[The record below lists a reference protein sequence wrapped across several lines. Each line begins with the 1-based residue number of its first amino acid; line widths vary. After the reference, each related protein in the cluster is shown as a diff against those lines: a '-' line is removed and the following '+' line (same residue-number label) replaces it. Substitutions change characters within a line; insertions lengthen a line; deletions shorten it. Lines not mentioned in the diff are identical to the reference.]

1 MIEIRDLDNWSSLIS
16 SPREEVLSGLAV
28 LEERVRDVE
37 TDLQEVEKQQQEITY
52 SQVRE
57 IHIYVNQ

>member
-57 IHIYVNQ
+57 IHIYM

>member
-1 MIEIRDLDNWSSLIS
+1 M
-16 SPREEVLSGLAV
+16 LSGLAV

-57 IHIYVNQ
+57 MHIHICRSVISFCNVSVRNGKVS